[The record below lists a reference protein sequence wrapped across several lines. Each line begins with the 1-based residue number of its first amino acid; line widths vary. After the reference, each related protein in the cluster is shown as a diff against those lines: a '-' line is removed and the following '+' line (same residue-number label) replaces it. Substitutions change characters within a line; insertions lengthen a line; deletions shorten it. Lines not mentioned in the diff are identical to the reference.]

1 MLKKDGEEM
10 RLENIENEEKI
21 RKEVQWERENRKK
34 KRENVYVRKRRK
46 GEGEEKV
53 RKYKTSI

>member
-21 RKEVQWERENRKK
+21 VRKEVQWERENRKEK
-34 KRENVYVRKRRK
+34 ERECICEKEEKRRRRGK
-46 GEGEEKV
+46 SK
-53 RKYKTSI
+53 KI